1 MIFPCNS
8 PRRPLEPPSPQTLES
23 DGLPHPVEEPDGGRG
38 GDPAANDAAGKG
50 ARAHAGGG
58 TVREIKAFLQRIVL

>member
-8 PRRPLEPPSPQTLES
+8 PRRPLEPPSPQALES
-23 DGLPHPVEEPDGGRG
+23 DGLPHPVEEPDGGGG

-58 TVREIKAFLQRIVL
+58 TVGEKKWLFYSVL